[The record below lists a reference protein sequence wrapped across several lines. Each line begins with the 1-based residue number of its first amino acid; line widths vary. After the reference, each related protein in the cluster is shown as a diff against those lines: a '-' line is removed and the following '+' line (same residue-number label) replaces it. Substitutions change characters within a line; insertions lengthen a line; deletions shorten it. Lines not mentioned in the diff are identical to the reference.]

1 MAFVDETES
10 EEEEED
16 SDEDSDAEEP
26 AYGDGLATPATGLA
40 TPSGLESVA
49 STVPG
54 GLETPDFLELRKRRE
69 TTDAHGGEGE
79 GDDGEDSGPKELYQV
94 LPEKESRMRGFMG
107 SDRTYDVSAL
117 TRGGGGGAKAPVLGQ
132 EDRGTKRKAGGV
144 DIALDAADLEGLTE
158 NELRQ
163 RYEAAGNQRGGT
175 HEDFS
180 DFAAKEVAKRRKLGQ
195 SHLSCS
201 RACLS
206 AAYAVGSR
214 Y

>member
-1 MAFVDETES
+1 M
-10 EEEEED
+10 
-16 SDEDSDAEEP
+16 
-26 AYGDGLATPATGLA
+26 A

-69 TTDAHGGEGE
+69 PTNATQDGEE
-79 GDDGEDSGPKELYQV
+79 EEEDSGPKELYQV

-117 TRGGGGGAKAPVLGQ
+117 TRGGGGAGAGAGGSKAPVLGQ
-132 EDRGTKRKAGGV
+132 EERGTKRKAGGV

-180 DFAAKEVAKRRKLGQ
+180 DFAAKEVAKRRKMGEPRIPFPRDFVH
-195 SHLSCS
+195 STEH
-201 RACLS
+201 
-206 AAYAVGSR
+206 
-214 Y
+214 